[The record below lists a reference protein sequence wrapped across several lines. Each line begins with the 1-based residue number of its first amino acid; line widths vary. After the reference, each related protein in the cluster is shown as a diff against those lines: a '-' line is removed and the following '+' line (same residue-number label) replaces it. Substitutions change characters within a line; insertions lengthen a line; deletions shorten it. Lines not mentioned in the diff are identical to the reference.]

1 VTVTQEKLQELQEAF
16 EYSDT
21 DGNGKIDFLEFI
33 SLLED
38 YGVFID
44 TAQAQSEFENLDT
57 DDDGMI
63 DLDEFIAW
71 WHAN

>member
-1 VTVTQEKLQELQEAF
+1 MTLTKEKEVELKGAF

-21 DGNGKIDFLEFI
+21 DGDGRINFLEFVN
-33 SLLED
+33 LLED

-44 TAQAQSEFENLDT
+44 TAQAQAGFDELDA

-63 DLDEFIAW
+63 GFEEFASW
-71 WHAN
+71 WRKN